1 MWREELAQGFLIK
14 SRGQVTLPHRY
25 HKLGILSLVGAG
37 MLFAISPMRKAIA
50 QIPTLP
56 PTLLPPTIFP
66 TNQTPTVNVP
76 PLQPIPTSTPTP
88 STTFQPPER
97 VLERASPTSP
107 QVIEFG
113 QPLPKTTPTDFVQTP

>member
-14 SRGQVTLPHRY
+14 GRGQVTLRHRY
-25 HKLGILSLVGAG
+25 QKLGILSLVGAG
-37 MLFAISPMRKAIA
+37 MLFAISPIKAIA

-88 STTFQPPER
+88 NTTSQPRER
-97 VLERASPTSP
+97 VLERTSSTSP

-113 QPLPKTTPTDFVQTP
+113 QPLPKTTSADFVQTP